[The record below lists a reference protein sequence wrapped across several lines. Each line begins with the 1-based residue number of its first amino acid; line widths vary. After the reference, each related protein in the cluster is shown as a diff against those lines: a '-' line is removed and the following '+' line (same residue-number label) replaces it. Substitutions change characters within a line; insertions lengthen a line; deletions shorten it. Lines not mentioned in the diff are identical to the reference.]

1 MSTTVSIHL
10 SATLDAELRKG
21 AKNPSHLKGKFQG
34 FHQLLATHAL
44 KPTPLFPSH
53 DASAEF
59 IWHVE
64 CPNHQAAEVVDMLL
78 ATPGVEAAYAKP
90 AEGLPGPP

>member
-21 AKNPSHLKGKFQG
+21 AKVSPPPNGAFRG
-34 FHQLLATHAL
+34 FHRLLATHAL
-44 KPTPLFPSH
+44 KPAPLFPSH
-53 DASAEF
+53 EASTEF
-59 IWHVE
+59 IWHAE
-64 CPNHQAAEVVDMLL
+64 CPDHQAAEVVDKLL